1 MNYWQGKNIRLRA
14 LEPSD
19 AEFFYKW
26 DLEESEMG
34 RNLDRVWQ
42 PVSLESQKRWT
53 ERDSAKE
60 PGDEFFFVI
69 ENLAGETA
77 GSVATHHCDHRAG
90 VFSYGLGVRANF
102 QRRGYASEA
111 IRMVLRYFF
120 EELRYQKVYVEVHS
134 DNPASIRLH
143 ESLGFQLEGRQRRT
157 VYSGGRFHDTL
168 LYGMT
173 AEEFGE
179 QNQTP
184 K

>member
-19 AEFFYKW
+19 AVSFYAW
-26 DLEESEMG
+26 DQDSDMG
-34 RNLDRVWQ
+34 RYLDRVWQ

-53 ERDSAKE
+53 ERASAQE

-69 ENLAGETA
+69 ENQAGEMV
-77 GSVATHHCDHRAG
+77 GSISTHHCDHRNG
-90 VFSYGLGVRANF
+90 VFSYGVAVQADF

-120 EELRYQKVYVEVHS
+120 EEQRYQKANVEIHS
-134 DNPASIRLH
+134 DNNASAKLH
-143 ESLGFQLEGRQRRT
+143 EALGFQLEGRVRRS
-157 VYSGGRFHDTL
+157 VFSGWQVLDNL

-173 AEEFGE
+173 AEEFHK
-179 QNQTP
+179 NLSVN
-184 K
+184 